1 MKKTPIK
8 HLYWLSMISI
18 IFVLMCSIAC
28 IITLII
34 KHNECILLFGNLFGT
49 LFMLVFVVIFT
60 IMFICSIRKIT
71 IMVKDIKLLRN
82 KEYISITAKVLSFKK
97 NEDPESGVQINDR
110 PIVLRLDTGEI
121 LELSINDEVMIGE
134 TYKFNYL
141 RHSKIAEVVET
152 INDKR

>member
-1 MKKTPIK
+1 MRKTSIK

-49 LFMLVFVVIFT
+49 LFLLVIVVVFT
-60 IMFICSIRKIT
+60 IMFIYSIKSII
-71 IMVKDIKLLRN
+71 IMIKDIKSLRN
-82 KEYISITAKVLSFKK
+82 KEYISIIAKVLRFKK
-97 NEDPESGVQINDR
+97 NKDPESGVQINDR

-121 LELSINDEVMIGE
+121 LELSINDKVAIGE

-141 RHSKIAEVVET
+141 KHSKIAEVVE
-152 INDKR
+152 KQ